1 MRERRGPASGRGRGL
16 SGVGRARSGR
26 RAGLWFC
33 NLPTEPWHGAS
44 SRRGVVTSGRGWMAD
59 VPWRGRTP
67 LRQPPPGP
75 VESSPRPSVCW
86 GLPGSVRGRAVLTI
100 GGPRAWGAIVRFQ
113 GPPWGPLAGGHFL
126 GFRALLF
133 GGRTVCGGS
142 TAGSLCTGK
151 AVGTAGPEALAEAQN
166 RATGAGTRGA
176 VSARR
181 SVRPRQVPWSPSEP
195 TVVSGPKVSW
205 TPRPAFPNR
214 PSWVGAQ
221 ASGKERRPAQKPL
234 SLSRPQ
240 LEARC
245 MRPEDMP
252 GPLEQQAVGSGSG
265 AGWGLSRASSPGENT

>member
-59 VPWRGRTP
+59 VTCRGRTP
-67 LRQPPPGP
+67 FRPPPPGP
-75 VESSPRPSVCW
+75 VAPSPPARVCARVSPARGGVTLCRTRVTLRVGHSGALPRPTP
-86 GLPGSVRGRAVLTI
+86 GTPGRRPLPRV
-100 GGPRAWGAIVRFQ
+100 
-113 GPPWGPLAGGHFL
+113 
-126 GFRALLF
+126 RALLF
-133 GGRTVCGGS
+133 GGRTVCVGS

-234 SLSRPQ
+234 SLSRPR